1 MIITCKV
8 NKGITLGCGEYSMAG
23 LSEIYIGNF
32 DELVSTASDVN
43 EQITAITLDSTASTI
58 YKFEFGEDTA
68 FFTQPFINQNGN
80 IAYNASIEFRI
91 PNQNAEIIYT
101 LKQIDFAKM
110 FVIVRTRN
118 DEFFMFGESNPLKRT
133 GGENSSGTAS
143 TDAAGVSIVLTG
155 GGPAPAKQ
163 VTEAAVLALI

>member
-1 MIITCKV
+1 MAICKI
-8 NKGITLGCGEYSMAG
+8 NQGITLGCGEYSMAG

-43 EQITAITLDSTASTI
+43 EQITAITLDSSAATI

-68 FFTQPFINQNGN
+68 FFTQPFVNQNGN
-80 IAYNASIEFRI
+80 IAYNASVEFRV
-91 PNQNAEIIYT
+91 PNQNAEIILA

-118 DEFFMFGESNPLKRT
+118 NEFFMFGETNPLKRT
-133 GGENSSGTAS
+133 GGENSSGTAA
-143 TDAAGVSIVLTG
+143 TDASGVSVILTG
-155 GGPAPAKQ
+155 GGPSPAKQ
-163 VTEAAVLALI
+163 VTQSAALALL